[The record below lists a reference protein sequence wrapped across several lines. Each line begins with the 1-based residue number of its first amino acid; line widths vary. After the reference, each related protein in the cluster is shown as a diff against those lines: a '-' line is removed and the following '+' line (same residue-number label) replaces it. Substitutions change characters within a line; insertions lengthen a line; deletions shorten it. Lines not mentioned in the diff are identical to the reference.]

1 LWDKFDNFNELI
13 IKLKSKFMLRKLS
26 QLSFLILL
34 AMVIS
39 SCGNKQAAKSEQQY
53 MQEAQAKVD
62 EKQFEQAIAIYR
74 EYIAAYPKSEGVH
87 DAYNK
92 IAGYYLT
99 ELKNVPEGIKAYKE
113 HAEKYPDTKQGK
125 NSLFLVA
132 FTYDEVLKDK
142 DNAIKA
148 YEVFLAKYP
157 NDTDPNEKFSESAR
171 VMLENL
177 KSGTSI
183 EEMIKKI
190 ESQNPTSTD
199 TTIKV
204 SPDVEI
210 KKVETPSDKHPK
222 QEFLDKKA
230 EEEKKKK

>member
-1 LWDKFDNFNELI
+1 
-13 IKLKSKFMLRKLS
+13 MLRKLS
-26 QLSFLILL
+26 QLSFLIIL
-34 AMVIS
+34 AVVIS

-62 EKQFEQAIAIYR
+62 AKQYEEAIAIYR
-74 EYIAAYPKSEGVH
+74 EYITAYPKSEGVH

-99 ELKNVPEGIKAYKE
+99 ELKNTPEGIKAYKE

-190 ESQNPTSTD
+190 ESQNPPSTD
-199 TTIKV
+199 TTTKV
-204 SPDVEI
+204 SPDVQL
-210 KKVETPSDKHPK
+210 KKVEPENTTKSPK
-222 QEFLDKKA
+222 QELLDQRK
-230 EEEKKKK
+230 ELEKKK

>member
-1 LWDKFDNFNELI
+1 
-13 IKLKSKFMLRKLS
+13 MLRKLS
-26 QLSFLILL
+26 QLSLLILL
-34 AMVIS
+34 AVMIA
-39 SCGNKQAAKSEQQY
+39 SCGKKEAAKSEEQY

-62 EKQFEQAIAIYR
+62 AKQYQDAINVYKEFIV
-74 EYIAAYPKSEGVH
+74 AYPQSDKVH

-99 ELKNVPEGIKAYKE
+99 ELKNIPEGIKAYKE

-148 YEVFLAKYP
+148 YETFLAKYP
-157 NDTDPNEKFSESAR
+157 TDTDPNEKFSESAR

-190 ESQNPTSTD
+190 ESQNSSSTD
-199 TTIKV
+199 TTTKV

-210 KKVETPSDKHPK
+210 KKVEPEQTDKNPK

-230 EEEKKKK
+230 EEKKK